1 MNLIKV
7 TDGQW
12 RLDVKHRL
20 TSEILTLFSYY
31 DDGEANPYERFDSDF
46 LIKLQ
51 SLQEDAFAL
60 KNIYIQHALSWC
72 KDGMK
77 ELDSYAELNAL
88 SDKGL
93 NFEKLLNDDYI
104 EIQKWVNI
112 TFSASTNNIDIYI
125 DGKLVRTCLLPGVA
139 SVNNNANVYITP
151 NGGFDGWTSKF
162 QYYPNS
168 LNPQEAW
175 NIYTQGYSNWFTGF
189 NYKVQISLV
198 ENGNTQSSIT
208 I

>member
-20 TSEILTLFSYY
+20 TSEILTLFIYY
-31 DDGEANPYERFDSDF
+31 DDGEANPYDRFDPEF
-46 LIKLQ
+46 LVKLQ

-60 KNIYIQHALSWC
+60 KNIYIHNALSWC

-104 EIQKWVNI
+104 EIQKWENEFQVTGIGFQKQTSLMN
-112 TFSASTNNIDIYI
+112 
-125 DGKLVRTCLLPGVA
+125 GKSL
-139 SVNNNANVYITP
+139 
-151 NGGFDGWTSKF
+151 F
-162 QYYPNS
+162 QDVCHS
-168 LNPQEAW
+168 
-175 NIYTQGYSNWFTGF
+175 
-189 NYKVQISLV
+189 
-198 ENGNTQSSIT
+198 
-208 I
+208 

>member
-20 TSEILTLFSYY
+20 TSEILTLFIYY
-31 DDGEANPYERFDSDF
+31 DDGEANPYDRFDPEF
-46 LIKLQ
+46 LVKLQ

-60 KNIYIQHALSWC
+60 KNIYIHNALSWC

-104 EIQKWVNI
+104 EIQKWENEFQVTGIGFQKQTSLMNGKVY
-112 TFSASTNNIDIYI
+112 FKMSATVKDPSDRLWQVCLGSDSNPKYETDSDGYI
-125 DGKLVRTCLLPGVA
+125 EHG
-139 SVNNNANVYITP
+139 
-151 NGGFDGWTSKF
+151 
-162 QYYPNS
+162 
-168 LNPQEAW
+168 
-175 NIYTQGYSNWFTGF
+175 
-189 NYKVQISLV
+189 
-198 ENGNTQSSIT
+198 
-208 I
+208 